1 MEALFPNKEGVVV
14 CCVDEALGLS
24 VSLCHREQPWSLTIV
39 MASTERRRRARRIG
53 VCFGAGPVRFRL
65 MRRRRGLRSGVV
77 LIARW
82 MSRRALRSQA
92 PLSQACSDYRKGLH
106 LQAAKSEAELGR
118 RRASPTVLVAVA
130 GQTQRARR
138 CSGAGCPAG
147 LGLHCCHWYR
157 QSNASSSRNCHVGCI
172 ACTRN
177 GSSRGCYPRERL
189 VQNVGRRTRDHH
201 HHRPY

>member
-1 MEALFPNKEGVVV
+1 MFPNKEGVVV

-24 VSLCHREQPWSLTIV
+24 VSLCHREQPWSLTTV
-39 MASTERRRRARRIG
+39 MASTERRRRGHRIG
-53 VCFGAGPVRFRL
+53 VCFGAGSVRFRL
-65 MRRRRGLRSGVV
+65 MRRRRGLRSVVV

-92 PLSQACSDYRKGLH
+92 PLSHACSGCQTGLH
-106 LQAAKSEAELGR
+106 LQAAKSEPAPDR

-130 GQTQRARR
+130 GQTQRAHR
-138 CSGAGCPAG
+138 CSEAGWPAG
-147 LGLHCCHWYR
+147 LDSHCFHWYC
-157 QSNASSSRNCHVGCI
+157 QSTASNSRNCHVGCI

-189 VQNVGRRTRDHH
+189 VKNVGRRTRDHH
-201 HHRPY
+201 HHRQY

>member
-1 MEALFPNKEGVVV
+1 LFPNKEGVVV
-14 CCVDEALGLS
+14 CCVDEALGIR
-24 VSLCHREQPWSLTIV
+24 VSLCHREQPLSLTTV
-39 MASTERRRRARRIG
+39 MASTERRRRGPRIG

-65 MRRRRGLRSGVV
+65 MRHRRGLRSVVV

-82 MSRRALRSQA
+82 MSRRGLRSQA
-92 PLSQACSDYRKGLH
+92 PLSQACSGCQIGLH
-106 LQAAKSEAELGR
+106 LQAAKSETELGR

-138 CSGAGCPAG
+138 CSGAGWPAG

-157 QSNASSSRNCHVGCI
+157 QSTASTSRNCHVDCI

-177 GSSRGCYPRERL
+177 GSSKGRYPAERL
-189 VQNVGRRTRDHH
+189 TQDAGRRTRDHH
-201 HHRPY
+201 HHRQY